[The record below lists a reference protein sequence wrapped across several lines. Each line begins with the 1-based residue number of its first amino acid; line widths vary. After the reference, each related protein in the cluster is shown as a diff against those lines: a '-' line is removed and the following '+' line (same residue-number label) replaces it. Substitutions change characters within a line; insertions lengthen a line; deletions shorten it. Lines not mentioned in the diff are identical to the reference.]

1 MGITNMIA
9 TIPGFL
15 SPSVVGALTDDNV
28 RYSSTIYV
36 YATLDEIHWYI
47 IDNIIE
53 IYRMLFCVKFVL
65 HIFVQF
71 LKLHF
76 YSFRPAEDRF

>member
-28 RYSSTIYV
+28 RDTFTIYL
-36 YATLDEIHWYI
+36 YATLDEIHLYI

-53 IYRMLFCVKFVL
+53 IYRMLFVSNLSCTFL
-65 HIFVQF
+65 IQF
-71 LKLHF
+71 FKLHF